1 MKQTYID
8 WKDLE
13 RYTHDIIRQMTLDNW
28 RPDYIVGI
36 TRGGLAPAV
45 LISQYLDVPMH
56 TLKVSLRHGQD
67 CESNCWMAED
77 AFGYI
82 PATDNDYSWTR
93 TDASQ
98 RKRILLVD
106 DINDSGA
113 TFNWIRRDW
122 QSSCFPDQDGWAE
135 VWGDNVRIA
144 VLVDNQSSDCE
155 LAVSYSAIEV
165 NKLED
170 PQWIVFPW
178 EEWWLNSSR
187 TS

>member
-1 MKQTYID
+1 MKRTFITWADMLAQTQ
-8 WKDLE
+8 
-13 RYTHDIIRQMTLDNW
+13 DIIRQIHQDAW
-28 RPDYIVGI
+28 RPDYVVGI
-36 TRGGLAPAV
+36 TRGGLTPAN

-56 TLKVSLRHGQD
+56 ALKVSLRHGED
-67 CESNCWMAED
+67 CESNTWMAED
-77 AFGYI
+77 AFGYVR
-82 PATDNDYSWTR
+82 ATDNDYSWTR
-93 TDASQ
+93 ADANQ

-122 QSSCFPDQDGWAE
+122 QSSCLPHEDGWAE
-135 VWGDNVRIA
+135 VWGDNVRLA

-155 LAVSYSAIEV
+155 LAISYSAIEV

-178 EEWWLNSSR
+178 EDWWQR
-187 TS
+187 